1 MSDHDVVG
9 PLMVAST
16 GTTRDRT
23 VTRAAGVTAV
33 LLAGAL
39 LAGCS
44 ATATGATRAQD
55 ATPTTTASPT
65 DDAPRQPDRPTG
77 GPEPTPEPT
86 PSASTPVSP
95 PAPAPEASP
104 PAAPTPAP
112 APAPEPAPAPAA
124 PAPAAPTP
132 ELPPPAPPEPAAL
145 RRGDEGPAVL
155 ALQQRLAD
163 LGYFM
168 PAVDGSFGAG
178 TQQAVWALQKAAGL
192 GRDGLVGPAT
202 QAALDAGT
210 RPSPRTTSGRAIEVD
225 LRRQLLLAVDDGV
238 VTRVVNASSGNNKTY
253 EALGRQQRA
262 YTPTGDYSVVREIN
276 GMHESTLELG
286 TMYRPKYFRGGWAVH
301 GSGSIPP
308 YPASHGCVRVSNA
321 AMNWIWDTWGAPL
334 GTRVLVY

>member
-1 MSDHDVVG
+1 MSHDDVV
-9 PLMVAST
+9 ASLST
-16 GTTRDRT
+16 ARGRAPR
-23 VTRAAGVTAV
+23 RAAGLTAV

-44 ATATGATRAQD
+44 AIATGAEGPTSPRSASPPDAAPTEPAAPPTR
-55 ATPTTTASPT
+55 TPT
-65 DDAPRQPDRPTG
+65 
-77 GPEPTPEPT
+77 PEPTPEP
-86 PSASTPVSP
+86 STPAPPPIPAPEPTPPPVPEPAPAPPASPAPEPAP
-95 PAPAPEASP
+95 PAPAPEP
-104 PAAPTPAP
+104 
-112 APAPEPAPAPAA
+112 
-124 PAPAAPTP
+124 
-132 ELPPPAPPEPAAL
+132 PPPAEPAAL
-145 RRGDEGPAVL
+145 QRGDQGPAVL
-155 ALQQRLAD
+155 ALQQRLAE

-168 PAVDGSFGAG
+168 TAPDGDFGAA

-210 RPSPRTTSGRAIEVD
+210 RPQPRTTSGRVIEVD
-225 LRRQLLLAVDDGV
+225 LRRQLLLAVDDGA
-238 VTRVVNASSGNNKTY
+238 VTRVINASSGNNKTY

-286 TMYRPKYFRGGWAVH
+286 SMYRPKYFRGGWAVH

-321 AMNWIWDTWGAPL
+321 AMNWIWDSWGAPL